1 MTQEKSLMTK
11 NALGELLAQK
21 AALEQQIA
29 EVQREQRSEAIG
41 KVKALMSEYGLSV
54 ADIGSKPATTPTK
67 RASGPTGKVA
77 AKYRNPAT
85 GDTWSGRGLKPK
97 WLSAALTE
105 GKSLTDFAI

>member
-1 MTQEKSLMTK
+1 MSK
-11 NALGELLAQK
+11 NPLGELLAQK

-41 KVKALMSEYGLSV
+41 KVKALMSEYGLTV
-54 ADIGSKPATTPTK
+54 ADIGSKPTPAPTK
-67 RASGPTGKVA
+67 RAGGPTGKVA

-97 WLSAALTE
+97 WLSAALAD
-105 GKSLTDFAI
+105 GKSLTDFTI